1 MRTVY
6 CRICGYGIILATLLV
21 PSIVANQAH
30 AQNKDPHR
38 VAVIDIGYIFENNAK
53 IKTELSNLETE
64 MKAFDSQIGTR
75 RDSLKTEAAKL
86 KGLKVGSP
94 EYTAKENELASM
106 DTKLRLDITRAR
118 KEFAEKQAKVYYNN
132 YSLISD
138 VVKRIAEFNKI
149 NMVLRYNSE
158 EMDLDNPQS
167 VMMGVMKPIVYYDA
181 QIDLTKPVMQY
192 LEQMN
197 AQVAGRPAAGS
208 AK

>member
-1 MRTVY
+1 
-6 CRICGYGIILATLLV
+6 
-21 PSIVANQAH
+21 
-30 AQNKDPHR
+30 
-38 VAVIDIGYIFENNAK
+38 
-53 IKTELSNLETE
+53 

-94 EYTAKENELASM
+94 EYTANENELASM

-132 YSLISD
+132 YTLISD